1 MKRNLLSIALVCLT
15 AIAAHADI
23 TYGGINFTGPD
34 DDLAAASFAADA
46 PAHVTIPKTFSVD
59 GTDYTVGS
67 ITITRPTS
75 QTITRVTVAEGFTEI
90 PGYFMDGCP
99 ALEEINLPESIT
111 VIPRYAFSECRMLKK
126 VTLGSKVTKIEAN
139 AFRGCKALAHVD
151 LPASLTVIGS
161 GAFHFC
167 GLTDITI
174 PTGVTKISSQSFR
187 GNPIASL
194 TLPDG
199 LTGIQIGAFSRVT
212 AKATITRL
220 VIPKTVSSIGQSASA
235 GLASVKEI
243 VIEGGDD
250 TGESMSIM
258 SRAFDDIQPDYV
270 ACYRTTPPTLSATAF
285 DDAAYEDSRLIVP
298 AGSEQMY
305 REAAGWQNFHTIET
319 TAGIE
324 DVAVDTSARYVV
336 YDMRGIKRL
345 DTTDAT
351 LIDTLPAGLY
361 LINGRKHILQ

>member
-1 MKRNLLSIALVCLT
+1 M
-15 AIAAHADI
+15 
-23 TYGGINFTGPD
+23 
-34 DDLAAASFAADA
+34 
-46 PAHVTIPKTFSVD
+46 
-59 GTDYTVGS
+59 
-67 ITITRPTS
+67 
-75 QTITRVTVAEGFTEI
+75 
-90 PGYFMDGCP
+90 
-99 ALEEINLPESIT
+99 
-111 VIPRYAFSECRMLKK
+111 
-126 VTLGSKVTKIEAN
+126 TKIEAN